1 MDELL
6 RRRLVAAVGALLRHR
21 HTNPGPFLPRNILLV
36 DPRLPGPAGGLVAD
50 VVVVMAHD

>member
-21 HTNPGPFLPRNILLV
+21 HTKPGPFLHRDILPV
-36 DPRLPGPAGGLVAD
+36 DPRLTGPAGGLVAD